1 MRPFFLSALALGWLF
16 AGLVGALSTAA
27 GTEPL
32 DQVEGTE
39 TAEVADEVET
49 ATLRI
54 SGLGLIGNRG
64 ARLLCRKLLGE
75 AEPPPV
81 YPSSFVEDAALLLL
95 SQVEAAGFLKAEVEV
110 SLILEDG
117 QATNTVCRR
126 GQEFYLPVEARS
138 SAVHLRVVRGLR
150 YYFAGLEFEGLE
162 PREAR
167 RAEDFFYAPGGLFK
181 RGAERPYSPDQYARS
196 LNSLRTQWVTE
207 GYRRAVVESMGVEVD
222 DETGAVRAR
231 VRVDRGPRFRV
242 RDLAIELRDQETDV
256 VPETATRQAVEQTYT
271 VEWEQDTLEALAR
284 DQYMAGYPD
293 AAVRLETQREQA
305 VGEEIEVDL
314 LASVVRGPRIRLGQ
328 LEYAGQQRTREGLL
342 RDKTRMT
349 GPYLNRIE
357 ADRGRERLSRLG
369 IFRSVYVSYPE
380 VTNDVRNVRFQVEEG
395 RHTEVRAIL
404 GYGSY
409 DLAFG
414 GLELSRY
421 NLFGIGHSAR
431 LYGVQSFKSTVGRLT
446 YSVPEFLAPDLTAFA
461 SANAL
466 LREELTFDRREL
478 AASAGLLKAF
488 PRAGQQMGL
497 RYSYEFLRAER
508 EQRGTAIA
516 GPTDTRVG
524 AVILDWSLERRKSPL
539 RPRRGH
545 RAFASVEVADAVLGG
560 EARYERFEVGGSLHL
575 PLTRSLFLHL
585 GAWHGVAAELFGSG
599 DGVPF
604 NKRFFPGGANSVRGY
619 QQGEASPVDA
629 DGNQLGAESA
639 LIGNV
644 ELEKALTRS
653 WSVVAFLDTVGNA
666 QDMGDYPFDEVL
678 SSAGAG
684 LRWNTPVGPVRL
696 EYGHNLNRRPTDP
709 SGTLHVS
716 IGFPF

>member
-1 MRPFFLSALALGWLF
+1 MLGISAAAEPLGQPVEP
-16 AGLVGALSTAA
+16 ATAA
-27 GTEPL
+27 AT
-32 DQVEGTE
+32 
-39 TAEVADEVET
+39 DEVEP

-54 SGLGLIGNRG
+54 SGLGLVGNRS
-64 ARLLCRKLLGE
+64 ARLLCRKLLGQP
-75 AEPPPV
+75 EPPPL

-95 SQVEAAGFLKAEVEV
+95 SQVEAAGFLQAEVEV
-110 SLILEDG
+110 ALVLENG
-117 QATNTVCRR
+117 QSTNTVCRR
-126 GQEFYLPVEARS
+126 GQEFYLPADTRS
-138 SAVHLRVVRGLR
+138 SAVHLRVVRGQR

-167 RAEDFFYAPGGLFK
+167 RAEDFFYAPGGLIE
-181 RGAERPYSPDQYARS
+181 RRAERPYSPDQYARS
-196 LNSLRTQWVTE
+196 LNSLRMQWVTE
-207 GYRRAVVESMGVEVD
+207 GYRRAAVESLGVEVD
-222 DETGAVRAR
+222 DATGAVRAR
-231 VRVDRGPRFRV
+231 VQVERGPRFRV
-242 RDLAIELRDQETDV
+242 RDLELEVRDRETDV
-256 VPETATRQAVEQTYT
+256 VPEAVTRRAVEQPFT

-284 DQYMAGYPD
+284 DQYLAGYPD
-293 AAVRLETQREQA
+293 AVVQVEIRQERA
-305 VGEEIEVDL
+305 VGEVIEVDL

-342 RDKTRMT
+342 RDKTGMT

-380 VTNDVRNVRFQVEEG
+380 ATNGVRNVRYQVEEG
-395 RHTEVRAIL
+395 RHTEVRLIL

-409 DLAFG
+409 DLGFG
-414 GLELSRY
+414 GLEVSRY

-461 SANAL
+461 SANVL
-466 LREELTFDRREL
+466 LREELTFDRQEL

-488 PRAGQQMGL
+488 PRVGQQVGL
-497 RYSYEFLRAER
+497 RYSYEFLRAEQ
-508 EQRGTAIA
+508 EQRGI
-516 GPTDTRVG
+516 GPMDTRVG
-524 AVILDWSLERRKSPL
+524 AVILDWSLEQRKSPL

-545 RAFASVEVADAVLGG
+545 RAFASLEVADAVLGG
-560 EARYERFEVGGSLHL
+560 EARYERVEVGGSLHL

-585 GAWHGVAAELFGSG
+585 GAWHGVATEWFGSA

-629 DGNQLGAESA
+629 DGNQLGAESS

-644 ELEKALTRS
+644 EIEKPLTRA
-653 WSVVAFLDTVGNA
+653 WSVVAFLDAVGNA
-666 QDMGDYPFDEVL
+666 QDMADYPVDEVL

-684 LRWNTPVGPVRL
+684 VRWNTPVGPVRL
-696 EYGHNLNRRPTDP
+696 EYGYNLNRRPTDP
-709 SGTLHVS
+709 SGTLHLS